1 MDYSLKLNSKRARE
15 ARRSEHLK
23 EAWMRMLGWLLALA
37 SLFLAVY
44 LLKSLNSSIGYLL
57 VIPAILW
64 TMIWAYW
71 ALHLKELESV
81 KNPKNVTDILEQDLL
96 AALPANSKELSL
108 AKLCEALDKSFGG
121 RFLATRFALSNK
133 TICMMLEGSGHPNF
147 DQALVLENVLARAH
161 QVAVAK
167 NSLNNSLVKSIY
179 ISGALLELVEPKM
192 RGQVLASIGLSDEDF
207 AQSMEW
213 FDHFEGLVERAK
225 LKKKTGG
232 LGRDLSFGYTPLLS
246 KFGVNISDNIGRSG
260 NIYRTL
266 EGNQE
271 AINQMIH
278 VLSSASRLNA
288 GLVGRVGM
296 GKTNLVWNLAEKLIY
311 PDSSIPQNLKFK
323 QIYKLEAS
331 TLIANA
337 KQQGQLEEILIRI
350 FNEAFKAKNIIIFL
364 DDVEMFLENGAGKVD
379 LSGVLAQVIEAGGA
393 QIIMAFSDQ
402 AWLRLSY
409 ANPAF
414 AGMINRINL
423 TEVSSEEA
431 IHVAED
437 QVLVLEGRLKVR
449 YLYQTLK
456 VATELSER
464 FIQDE
469 AKPGKVIKLL
479 EYGAAYAKDGW
490 VTRESIEDAVE
501 KNYGV
506 KIKTALGGDNILGQ
520 SEANTLLNLEDL
532 IHKRMINQT
541 RAVKVV
547 SDALRRARAGVR
559 NTKKPVG
566 TFLFIGPTGVGK
578 TELAKSLAATYFGGE
593 DNMVRIDMNEFS
605 QPSDVGRLL
614 AQASENSN
622 SLTAQISKQ
631 PFSVVLLDELEK
643 AHPNVLNVLLQ
654 MLDEGILRDS
664 ANKEVSFREAIIIA
678 TSNAGAAYIN
688 QFMQEHG
695 TETEAMKTLED
706 NLLKELI
713 SQGIFAPEF
722 VNRFDEV
729 ATFRSLNEAE
739 LIEVVKLIMV
749 GVNKTLSAQKLQVN
763 ISDEAA
769 AVLVKNGNDPLLGA
783 RPMRRIVQKTVENI
797 VAERILRGEA
807 SPGTVIELSAKDI
820 EGHLGL

>member
-1 MDYSLKLNSKRARE
+1 
-15 ARRSEHLK
+15 
-23 EAWMRMLGWLLALA
+23 
-37 SLFLAVY
+37 
-44 LLKSLNSSIGYLL
+44 
-57 VIPAILW
+57 
-64 TMIWAYW
+64 
-71 ALHLKELESV
+71 
-81 KNPKNVTDILEQDLL
+81 
-96 AALPANSKELSL
+96 
-108 AKLCEALDKSFGG
+108 
-121 RFLATRFALSNK
+121 
-133 TICMMLEGSGHPNF
+133 
-147 DQALVLENVLARAH
+147 
-161 QVAVAK
+161 
-167 NSLNNSLVKSIY
+167 
-179 ISGALLELVEPKM
+179 M

-207 AQSMEW
+207 GQSIEW
-213 FDHFEGLVERAK
+213 FDHFETLIEKSK

-246 KFGVNISDNIGRSG
+246 KFAVNISESIGRSG

-271 AINQMIH
+271 EVGQMMH
-278 VLSSASRLNA
+278 VLSAASKLNA

-296 GKTNLVWNLAEKLIY
+296 GKTNLVWNLAEKLLY
-311 PDSSIPQNLKFK
+311 PDPSIPQNLKFK
-323 QIYKLEAS
+323 QIFKLEAS

-337 KQQGQLEEILIRI
+337 QQQGQLEEILIRI

-364 DDVEMFLENGAGKVD
+364 DDVEMFLENGAGKID

-393 QIIMAFSDQ
+393 QLIMAFSDQ
-402 AWLRLSY
+402 AWLKLSSV
-409 ANPAF
+409 NPAL

-423 TEVSSEEA
+423 TEISTEET

-456 VATELSER
+456 AATELAER

-479 EYGAAYAKDGW
+479 EYAAAYAKDGW
-490 VTRESIEDAVE
+490 VTKESVEDAVE
-501 KNYGV
+501 RNYGV
-506 KIKTALGGDNILGQ
+506 KIKTALGGDANYSQ
-520 SEANTLLNLEDL
+520 SEADTLLNLEEL

-605 QPSDVGRLL
+605 QASDVSRLL
-614 AQASENSN
+614 AQASENPN
-622 SLTAQISKQ
+622 SLTAQISKK

-643 AHPNVLNVLLQ
+643 AHTNVLNVLLQ

-664 ANKEVSFREAIIIA
+664 SNKEVSFREAIIIA
-678 TSNAGAAYIN
+678 TSNAGAQYIN
-688 QFMQEHG
+688 EFLQQNG
-695 TETEAMKTLED
+695 TDEGAMKTLEAD
-706 NLLKELI
+706 LVQRLI
-713 SQGIFAPEF
+713 GQGIFAPEF

-729 ATFRSLNEAE
+729 ATFRALNEPE
-739 LIEVVKLIMV
+739 LIEVVKLIIA
-749 GVNKTLSAQKLQVN
+749 GVNKTLAAQKLQVN

-769 AVLVKNGNDPLLGA
+769 EVLVKNGNDPLLGA

-807 SPGTVIELSAKDI
+807 SPGMVIMLSKQDI
-820 EGHLGL
+820 EGHLGD

>member
-23 EAWMRMLGWLLALA
+23 EAWMRALGWLLALA

-44 LLKSLNSSIGYLL
+44 LLTTLSSFVGYLFI
-57 VIPAILW
+57 IPAILW
-64 TMIWAYW
+64 GMVWAYW
-71 ALHLKELESV
+71 LLHLKELNIE
-81 KNPKNVTDILEQDLL
+81 KNPKNVSDILEQDLL
-96 AALPANSKELSL
+96 AALPSNADSLSL
-108 AKLCEALDKSFGG
+108 TLFCEALDKSFGG
-121 RFLATRFALSNK
+121 RFLSTRFALSNK
-133 TICMMLEGSGHPNF
+133 TICMMLEGSGYANF
-147 DQALVLENVLARAH
+147 SESLSLANILERAH
-161 QVAVAK
+161 QVSLAK
-167 NSLNNSLVKSIY
+167 GEDLIKSIY
-179 ISGALLELVEPKM
+179 ISGALLEFVEPNM

-207 AQSMEW
+207 AQSIEW
-213 FDHFEGLVERAK
+213 FDHFESLVEKAK

-246 KFGVNISDNIGRSG
+246 KFAVNISDNIGRSG

-266 EGNQE
+266 EGNKE
-271 AINQMIH
+271 AIDQMVH

-296 GKTNLVWNLAEKLIY
+296 GKTNLVWNLAEKLLY
-311 PDSSIPQNLKFK
+311 PDQSVPQNLKFK
-323 QIYKLEAS
+323 QIFKLEAS

-364 DDVEMFLENGAGKVD
+364 DDAEMFLENGAGKVD
-379 LSGVLAQVIEAGGA
+379 LSGILSQVIEAGGT
-393 QIIMAFSDQ
+393 QIILALSDQ
-402 AWLRLSY
+402 AWLKLSY
-409 ANPAF
+409 SNPAL

-423 TEVSSEEA
+423 TEISTAET

-437 QVLVLEGRLKVR
+437 QVLVLEGRLKVY

-506 KIKTALGGDNILGQ
+506 KIKTALGGGEANGQ
-520 SEANTLLNLEDL
+520 SEADTLLNLEEL

-593 DNMVRIDMNEFS
+593 DSIVRLDMNEFS

-614 AQASENSN
+614 APAAENPN
-622 SLTAQISKQ
+622 SLTAQISKK

-643 AHPNVLNVLLQ
+643 AHTNVLNVLLQ

-664 ANKEVSFREAIIIA
+664 SNKEVSFRESIIIA

-695 TETEAMKTLED
+695 TETEAMKALED
-706 NLLKELI
+706 GLVKELI

-739 LIEVVKLIMV
+739 LIEVVKLIID
-749 GVNKTLSAQKLQVN
+749 GVNKTLAVQKLQV
-763 ISDEAA
+763 SLEPGAA
-769 AVLVKNGNDPLLGA
+769 EVLVKNGNDPLLGA

-807 SPGTVIELSAKDI
+807 SPGTVIQLSSKDI